1 MKKLINDP
9 RDLVAQSVRGF
20 VQAHPALVR
29 SSDDPRALFIARAG
43 GAVPG
48 KVALISGGGS
58 GHEPLH
64 GGFVGAGMLDA
75 AVPGQ
80 VFTSP
85 TPDPVLAATHAADGG
100 AGVLYVVKN
109 YTGDVLNFET
119 AAELADLDG
128 ITVNTVVVDDDVA
141 VQDSTYT
148 AGRRGVAGT
157 VLVEKI
163 AGAAAERGDDL
174 DAVTRIARRVN
185 DNVRSMG
192 VALRACTVP
201 HTGRPS
207 FDLEEDEIE
216 IGIGIHGE
224 PGRERRPMGAA
235 DDITDLLV
243 DAVLED
249 LRAPA
254 GEQVLLLVNGMGATP
269 LSELSI
275 VYGRARSRLQDA
287 GLEVHRS
294 LVGNYVTALDMQG
307 ASVSVL
313 RLDPELTAL
322 FDAPVITPALRWGA

>member
-9 RDLVAQSVRGF
+9 KDVVAQSVTGF
-20 VQAHPALVR
+20 VQAHSDLLT
-29 SSDDPRALFIARAG
+29 SSDDPTALFISRAG
-43 GAVPG
+43 GPVPG
-48 KVALISGGGS
+48 KVGLVSGGGS

-64 GGFVGAGMLDA
+64 GGFVGTGMLDA

-85 TPDPVLAATHAADGG
+85 TPDPILAATHAVDGG
-100 AGVLYVVKN
+100 AGVLYIVKN

-174 DAVTRIARRVN
+174 ATVTGIAERVN
-185 DNVRSMG
+185 ANVRSMG
-192 VALRACTVP
+192 VALHACTVP
-201 HTGRPS
+201 HTGRLS
-207 FDLEEDEIE
+207 FDLAEEEIE

-224 PGRERRPMGAA
+224 PGRERRPMAPA
-235 DDITDLLV
+235 DEITDLLV

-249 LRAPA
+249 LSPPS
-254 GEQVLLLVNGMGATP
+254 GESVLLLVNGMGGTP

-275 VYGRARSRLQDA
+275 VYGRARQRLQEA
-287 GLEVHRS
+287 GLQVDRS
-294 LVGNYVTALDMQG
+294 LLGNYVTALDMQG
-307 ASVSVL
+307 VSVSVL
-313 RLDPELTAL
+313 RLDAELTTL